1 MIAKVFR
8 YYSKR
13 GVLMK
18 TIDDLSLRDNEKK
31 AIAEATR
38 TLKEKFPI
46 KEVILFGSKARGDDD
61 EDSDIDLFLL
71 TTRQIHWKEREAIV
85 HALFDIGMEHDVIFS
100 ILDATV
106 SSFENGIFTAF
117 PVYDEIT
124 RDGVMAK

>member
-1 MIAKVFR
+1 
-8 YYSKR
+8 
-13 GVLMK
+13 MK
-18 TIDDLSLRDNEKK
+18 TINDLSLRDNEKK

-38 TLKEKFPI
+38 TLKGNFPVQ
-46 KEVILFGSKARGDDD
+46 EVILFGSKARGDDD
-61 EDSDIDLFLL
+61 DDSDIDLFLL

-85 HALFDIGMEHDVIFS
+85 HTLFDIGMEHDVIFS

-106 SSFENGIFTAF
+106 SSFENGIFTSF